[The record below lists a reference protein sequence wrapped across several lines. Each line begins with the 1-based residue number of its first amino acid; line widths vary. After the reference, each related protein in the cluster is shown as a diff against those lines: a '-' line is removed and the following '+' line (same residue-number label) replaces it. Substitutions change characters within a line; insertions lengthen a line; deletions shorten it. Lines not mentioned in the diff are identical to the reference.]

1 MMKNIPG
8 YNGNYKINESGVV
21 INKRGHVMRTAVSN
35 SGYLRTALMNN
46 NPKDKNDKNNES
58 IHRLVAKTFIPNPDN
73 LPVVMH
79 KDNDKLNNHVSNLKW
94 GTYEENYAQAEKDG
108 LINHKKEIPSK
119 KYMYKVY
126 NNIESVYCYGRD
138 EVSDLILY
146 SESSLKNMVG
156 NGREITQGSY
166 KGYRIDKRGEIK
178 QAIYFDTSKKDIIR
192 KIKSKNDLL

>member
-1 MMKNIPG
+1 
-8 YNGNYKINESGVV
+8 
-21 INKRGHVMRTAVSN
+21 
-35 SGYLRTALMNN
+35 
-46 NPKDKNDKNNES
+46 
-58 IHRLVAKTFIPNPDN
+58 
-73 LPVVMH
+73 
-79 KDNDKLNNHVSNLKW
+79 
-94 GTYEENYAQAEKDG
+94 
-108 LINHKKEIPSK
+108 
-119 KYMYKVY
+119 MYKVY

-166 KGYRIDKRGEIK
+166 KGYRIDKMGEIK